1 MYCTPPPPPLAAIVR
16 QATQL
21 VSSRVAAIPTPRACL
36 TDEVPRG
43 SGMATPGV
51 VWFSAA
57 DQTVFAQ
64 PARRWPADRPVV
76 VLHEVLHQVAMVN
89 GLEADVDMSAEEGL
103 VEAVTHDLKRQ
114 WLRQV
119 RGRDGR
125 VAIAYRGWVTSVRR
139 ASAAATGTRW
149 TSRDARIWRAR
160 MVGTP
165 PASRQVIAGIN

>member
-21 VSSRVAAIPTPRACL
+21 VSSRVAPIPTPRACL
-36 TDEVPRG
+36 TDEVAPG

-57 DQTVFAQ
+57 DDTVFRQ
-64 PARRWPADRPVV
+64 SARRWPADRPVV
-76 VLHEVLHQVAMVN
+76 VLHEVLHQVAMAN
-89 GLEADVDMSAEEGL
+89 GLEGDVDMAAEEGL

-114 WLRQV
+114 WLRRV

-139 ASAAATGTRW
+139 ASAAATASRW
-149 TSRDARIWRAR
+149 TSRDARVWRAQ

-165 PASRQVIAGIN
+165 PTARQAIAGIN